1 MDLKPFRRVVHDI
14 HDSHPQV
21 SHFTICCISAFIGE
35 TVTYPLDSVKTRL
48 QVAGEL
54 SVTKVRPRLF
64 PLIVLTVK
72 NEGIFSF
79 WQGLSPALYRHFL
92 YTGARMP
99 IYEIIRNRV
108 FDMPPASDK
117 ARHELEVARCKE
129 SQDSLSRS
137 YVLHAAAGGI
147 ISGALAQFICS
158 PTDLYKVRLQ
168 TEQRMSLVATTPVI
182 DSTGRPI
189 PSVAHSPKHRLAHSV
204 TFRQLVKE
212 SGLLGLWRGGLPNV
226 QRAALVNMGEMTTY
240 DTAKRWLQRRFG
252 LTDGPLLHGCAST
265 MSGFVS
271 ACLGTPADFIKTRM
285 MNQRVVT
292 TSGVPLSPLYTG
304 MIDCAI
310 KVVKQEGFFT
320 LYRGFFLIWG
330 RMAPWSLT
338 FWLTYEKMRAFIGAG
353 GF

>member
-1 MDLKPFRRVVHDI
+1 MGLEPFRRLVRDL
-14 HDSHPQV
+14 HDSHPQF
-21 SHFTICCISAFIGE
+21 SHLTICCVSAFIGE

-54 SVTKVRPRLF
+54 SATKARPRLF
-64 PLIVLTVK
+64 PLILSTVK
-72 NEGIFSF
+72 TEGVFSF

-117 ARHELEVARCKE
+117 ARHEFEVAKCRE
-129 SQDSLSRS
+129 PQGSLSRS
-137 YVLHAAAGGI
+137 YVIYAAAGGI

-168 TEQRMSLVATTPVI
+168 TEQRMNLVAATPVI
-182 DSTGRPI
+182 DSTGKPI
-189 PSVAHSPKHRLAHSV
+189 PSTAHPLKRNLAHSV
-204 TFRQLVKE
+204 TFRRLVKE
-212 SGLLGLWRGGLPNV
+212 NGVLGLWRGGLPNV

-240 DTAKRWLQRRFG
+240 DTAKRWLQRRLG

-292 TSGVPLSPLYTG
+292 ASGVPLSPLYTG
-304 MIDCAI
+304 MVDCAV
-310 KVVKQEGFFT
+310 KVVRQEGFFT

>member
-1 MDLKPFRRVVHDI
+1 MDAALFRRIVCNL

-21 SHFTICCISAFIGE
+21 SHFTICCVSAFIGE

-54 SVTKVRPRLF
+54 STAKVRPRLF
-64 PLIVLTVK
+64 PLVASIVK
-72 NEGIFSF
+72 NEGVFSF

-99 IYEIIRNRV
+99 IYEVIRNRV
-108 FDMPPASDK
+108 FDMPPASEK
-117 ARHELEVARCKE
+117 ARHDLEVAKGKV
-129 SQDSLSRS
+129 SQEALSQS

-168 TEQRMSLVATTPVI
+168 TEQRMNLIATTPVI
-182 DSTGRPI
+182 DSSGRPI
-189 PSVAHSPKHRLAHSV
+189 PSTAHSPKRRLAHSV

-212 SGLLGLWRGGLPNV
+212 SGVLGLWRGGLPNV

-240 DTAKRWLQRRFG
+240 DTAKRWLQWHFG
-252 LTDGPLLHGCAST
+252 LTDGPILHGCAST

-292 TSGVPLSPLYTG
+292 ASGVPLSPLYTG
-304 MIDCAI
+304 MIDCAV
-310 KVVKQEGFFT
+310 KVVRQEGFFT

-338 FWLTYEKMRAFIGAG
+338 FWLTYEKMRDFIGAG

>member
-1 MDLKPFRRVVHDI
+1 MDSAYFRKLIREI
-14 HDSHPQV
+14 HDSHPQIT
-21 SHFTICCISAFIGE
+21 HFTICCISAFVGE

-48 QVAGEL
+48 QVSGQT
-54 SVTKVRPRLF
+54 SGFKKRTRLI
-64 PLIVLTVK
+64 PMIIAMVK
-72 NEGIFSF
+72 NEGVFSF

-99 IYEIIRNRV
+99 IYEIIRNQV

-117 ARHELEVARCKE
+117 ARREMELAKKKE
-129 SQDSLSRS
+129 SQEALSRN
-137 YVLHAAAGGI
+137 YVIRAAAGGI

-158 PTDLYKVRLQ
+158 PTDLLKVRMQ
-168 TEQRMSLVATTPVI
+168 TERKRQLISSTEVLDKCGKVVP
-182 DSTGRPI
+182 STGHPPKHPNT
-189 PSVAHSPKHRLAHSV
+189 PSVNFRL
-204 TFRQLVKE
+204 LLKE
-212 SGLLGLWRGGLPNV
+212 CGFLGLWRGGLPNV

-240 DTAKRWLQRRFG
+240 DTAKRWLQHRFG

-271 ACLGTPADFIKTRM
+271 ACLGTPADYIKTQL
-285 MNQRVVT
+285 MNQRAEKIDGVT
-292 TSGVPLSPLYTG
+292 KFTHYNG
-304 MIDCAI
+304 MIDCAV
-310 KVVKQEGFFT
+310 KVVRTQGFFE

-338 FWLTYEKMRAFIGAG
+338 FWLSYEKMRTFVGAG